1 MRGAIDWYGLS
12 DRGQVRETNEDQ
24 FLIAGLS
31 KSLLIHQTS
40 LDHESHTRLFGG
52 SQGHLLAVADGMGG
66 HSGGQ
71 RASAIAI
78 DTLARYVLG
87 TSSWLVNLHDHE
99 EDDLVGELEAAL
111 KRCQD
116 SIAKAAH
123 AGYEGMGTT
132 LTMAYIAWP
141 RLYVVHAGDSRCYLQ
156 RGARL
161 EQITRDHTMAQKLV
175 EAGALDADE
184 AKESRWSH
192 VLWNCLGGGTDRLEP
207 EAYKTTLQLGDT
219 LLLCSDGLSGA
230 LGNAQILTA
239 LRQDLAARET
249 CELLVRAANQA
260 GGKDNITVVVARF
273 RDSDQ
278 HLKAEQAAAHAAV
291 PATAPAEAVAVPS

>member
-12 DRGQVRETNEDQ
+12 DRGQARETNEDE
-24 FLIAGLS
+24 FLIADLS
-31 KSLLIHQTS
+31 QSLLIHQTS

-52 SQGHLLAVADGMGG
+52 SLGHLLAVADGMGG
-66 HSGGQ
+66 HSGSQ

-78 DTLARYVLG
+78 DTLVRYVLG
-87 TSSWLVNLHDHE
+87 TSSLLVNLHNNE
-99 EDDLVGELEAAL
+99 EDDLVGELETAL
-111 KRCQD
+111 QRCHD
-116 SIAKAAH
+116 SIAKATRV
-123 AGYEGMGTT
+123 GYVDMGTT

-156 RGARL
+156 RSARL
-161 EQITRDHTMAQKLV
+161 EQITHDHTVAQKLSEV
-175 EAGALDADE
+175 GALDADE

-192 VLWNCLGGGTDRLEP
+192 VLWKFLGCGTDRLEP

-230 LGNAQILTA
+230 LGNAQILSA
-239 LRQDLAARET
+239 LCQDLAAKET

-273 RDSDQ
+273 GDTDR
-278 HLKAEQAAAHAAV
+278 HLKAEQAAAHAAM
-291 PATAPAEAVAVPS
+291 PAAGEAVAVPS